1 MWIVLK
7 YKQKEFRTLKKSF
20 FKILGDM
27 PEFYNPKIKYEK
39 FINNKLNVYEKNIL
53 DDYLICKH
61 SKFSDNRII
70 NILKNSKGLSYFLKG
85 CEFNQKELNNF
96 VKYCKSNEDA
106 FGYMKQSF
114 FDISKKTKARFISGP
129 FSQMMFDIIE
139 NKGKKIKILLNNI
152 NVTVSKNSKNLL
164 YSYI

>member
-1 MWIVLK
+1 MWVVLK
-7 YKQKEFRTLKKSF
+7 YKQKEFKTLKRSF

-61 SKFSDNRII
+61 DKFNDNKVI

-96 VKYCKSNEDA
+96 VEYCKSNEDT
-106 FGYMKQSF
+106 FGYIKQSF
-114 FDISKKTKARFISGP
+114 FDISKKTKAKFISGP

-152 NVTVSKNSKNLL
+152 NVTVSKNPKNLL